1 MTENSFD
8 KLLKD
13 VADLKKRIDEPKT
26 RSKIKE
32 NELILSTIQLLT
44 SFIPQIHEKVT
55 FLHAEII
62 CVRDENKRLKEGSTL
77 VKKSQAVIDSLTAQV
92 SILKGEN
99 KSLKQENEEI
109 KKELLTTQIDKSQS
123 CAILRNVYPK
133 NSLIKSIDEEKPH
146 ELRKAFQDI
155 LEVMKIKDQCKI
167 ANIYRLK
174 PMENPGYT
182 QGSFP
187 PVKVEFLSKIDKSI
201 FMANLKNLKDA
212 GLEHKVIKVGPD
224 VIKPL
229 QNDYF
234 LLDKKAYDIR
244 KALPGTKTKVVIKQF
259 QYCLLVKKPGKNSF
273 EMHLD

>member
-1 MTENSFD
+1 MTVNSFD

-26 RSKIKE
+26 RSKFKE

-62 CVRDENKRLKEGSTL
+62 CVRDENKRL
-77 VKKSQAVIDSLTAQV
+77 KKSQAVIDSLTAQV

-123 CAILRNVYPK
+123 CAILKNVYPK

-155 LEVMKIKDQCKI
+155 LEVMKIKD
-167 ANIYRLK
+167 A
-174 PMENPGYT
+174 
-182 QGSFP
+182 
-187 PVKVEFLSKIDKSI
+187 SI
-201 FMANLKNLKDA
+201 HFN
-212 GLEHKVIKVGPD
+212 
-224 VIKPL
+224 
-229 QNDYF
+229 Q
-234 LLDKKAYDIR
+234 
-244 KALPGTKTKVVIKQF
+244 
-259 QYCLLVKKPGKNSF
+259 SW
-273 EMHLD
+273 

>member
-26 RSKIKE
+26 RSKFKE
-32 NELILSTIQLLT
+32 NELILSTVQLIS

-55 FLHAEII
+55 ILHAEII
-62 CVRDENKRLKEGSTL
+62 CVRDENKRL
-77 VKKSQAVIDSLTAQV
+77 KKSQAVIDSLTAQV

-133 NSLIKSIDEEKPH
+133 NSLIKSIDEEKPY
-146 ELRKAFQDI
+146 ELRNTFKDI

-244 KALPGTKTKVVIKQF
+244 KALPGTKTKVVIRQF

>member
-1 MTENSFD
+1 MST
-8 KLLKD
+8 
-13 VADLKKRIDEPKT
+13 VQ
-26 RSKIKE
+26 
-32 NELILSTIQLLT
+32 LIS

-55 FLHAEII
+55 ILHAEII
-62 CVRDENKRLKEGSTL
+62 CVRDENKRLN
-77 VKKSQAVIDSLTAQV
+77 AQV

-99 KSLKQENEEI
+99 ESLKQENEEI

-133 NSLIKSIDEEKPH
+133 NCLSIDEEKPYM
-146 ELRKAFQDI
+146 LRNAFKNI

-174 PMENPGYT
+174 PLENPGYT

-212 GLEHKVIKVGPD
+212 GVEH
-224 VIKPL
+224 
-229 QNDYF
+229 
-234 LLDKKAYDIR
+234 
-244 KALPGTKTKVVIKQF
+244 
-259 QYCLLVKKPGKNSF
+259 
-273 EMHLD
+273 

>member
-1 MTENSFD
+1 MTYNSFD

-26 RSKIKE
+26 RSKFKE
-32 NELILSTIQLLT
+32 SELILSTIQLM
-44 SFIPQIHEKVT
+44 SDFIPQICEKVT
-55 FLHAEII
+55 YLHAEII
-62 CVRDENKRLKEGSTL
+62 HVKDDNKRKI
-77 VKKSQAVIDSLTAQV
+77 QDLTAQV
-92 SILKGEN
+92 TFLKGEN

-244 KALPGTKTKVVIKQF
+244 KALPGTKTKIVIRQF
-259 QYCLLVKKPGKNSF
+259 QYCLLVRKPGKNSF